1 MANSE
6 KWIAV
11 LRQMTTGHHSKAR
24 QIWEGLNQNQR
35 GLILHA
41 AGMKSLFCRY
51 CWDDFS
57 DRELLRIKRGIQRL
71 KALAEMFDG
80 VAAIAFQQPAK
91 PAICRPAPRP
101 HEAVTQVDALIE
113 ARQQLRKIAASRTH

>member
-41 AGMKSLFCRY
+41 AGMKALFCRY

-57 DRELLRIKRGIQRL
+57 DRELLRMKRGIQRL
-71 KALAEMFDG
+71 KALTEMFDG
-80 VAAIAFQQPAK
+80 VGAIAFQQPKKAT
-91 PAICRPAPRP
+91 ICASVPRQQQ
-101 HEAVTQVDALIE
+101 AVTQVSALIE
-113 ARQQLRKIAASRTH
+113 ARQQLRDIAANRHH